1 MISVDSGSQDQ
12 ARQRVRQYLRGYRI
26 TPTHQRVEIAL
37 ALLSKAQHV
46 SAEQLLLMV
55 NDRGA
60 RVSKAT
66 VYNTLGLFVRK
77 RLVRAVLVDPS
88 KVFYDSNTTP
98 HHHLYD
104 VSTGQL
110 TDIEEKA
117 VNIGEVPQIT
127 DGAVLEG
134 VDVVVRVRS
143 RAAETY
149 FRP

>member
-1 MISVDSGSQDQ
+1 MISVDVDAGNTDE

-37 ALLSKAQHV
+37 TLLSKAQHV
-46 SAEQLLLMV
+46 SAEQLLLIV

-77 RLVRAVLVDPS
+77 GLVRAVLVDPS
-88 KVFYDSNTTP
+88 KVFYDSNTAP

-104 VSTGQL
+104 VTTGQL
-110 TDIEEKA
+110 TDIEEQA
-117 VNIGEVPQIT
+117 VEIKEIEEIA
-127 DGAVLEG
+127 DGAAFEA

-143 RAAETY
+143 QAA
-149 FRP
+149 